1 MTPYELGA
9 ASFHRGEAG
18 PPIPKGDAT
27 WSERLFNRGWC
38 DARESARLL
47 ERREG

>member
-1 MTPYELGA
+1 MTPYEQGA
-9 ASFHRGEAG
+9 ASFKRGEAG

-38 DARESARLL
+38 DERAALNARGGA
-47 ERREG
+47 